1 MRPYSFQSQAPC
13 ISGHRSPLAIV
24 GSHPGLCYITDIGLP
39 RGSITSLCDVAADT
53 ARSEYYPEKEPVTLM
68 LETQDPITTVLSPEV
83 LVTFIVCA
91 MLAGVIIWLV
101 GGWQRRQRRN
111 ALAGQRVQQEGAIG
125 RLLDALSQDKEKL
138 VAEHE
143 ERLRERDQRIGALE
157 GQVARLRD
165 RITSSGILS
174 LFGGRQR
181 DVVSALLLENEQ
193 LHELL
198 ATKQLQL
205 RELMADMTT
214 KLMDRIDEQAQESAR
229 AVRYKQALLSAFLQ
243 HEEARSLLDR
253 MIADGKVAA
262 SDAIEPPEAPEQ

>member
-1 MRPYSFQSQAPC
+1 MP
-13 ISGHRSPLAIV
+13 I
-24 GSHPGLCYITDIGLP
+24 
-39 RGSITSLCDVAADT
+39 
-53 ARSEYYPEKEPVTLM
+53 
-68 LETQDPITTVLSPEV
+68 LETQDPIDAILSPEV
-83 LVTFIVCA
+83 LLTLIVCA
-91 MLAGVIIWLV
+91 LLAGLIIWLV
-101 GGWQRRQRRN
+101 SAWHRRQRN
-111 ALAGQRVQQEGAIG
+111 VALAEQRVQQEAAIS

-138 VAEHE
+138 LAEYE
-143 ERLRERDQRIGALE
+143 ERLSERDQRIAVLE

-198 ATKQLQL
+198 ASKQLQL
-205 RELMADMTT
+205 RELMADMTS

-243 HEEARSLLDR
+243 QEEARRLLDR
-253 MIADGKVAA
+253 MIADGEVAVSEA
-262 SDAIEPPEAPEQ
+262 PQPSDAPEE